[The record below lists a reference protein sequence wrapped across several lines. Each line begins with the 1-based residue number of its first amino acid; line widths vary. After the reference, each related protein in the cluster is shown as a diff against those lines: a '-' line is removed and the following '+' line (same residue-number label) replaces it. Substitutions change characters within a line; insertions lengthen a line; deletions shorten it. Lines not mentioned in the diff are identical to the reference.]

1 MKEEET
7 HMQERTQKQEALLSL
22 LEQKGY
28 PQNLC
33 QEILRYMSTDYM
45 VDRMTAYLQQNVH
58 PSPEEAVD
66 EMLAILEEPKAK
78 ARKKGAS
85 KIKVNDKAAMQ
96 QDKAAAN
103 KAATQQDMF
112 IRSFSIDWD
121 KLEDGSYVKEI
132 PAINSLREFQF
143 RKRITFFVGENGS
156 GKSTLLEALAIAKGL
171 NPEGGTRNYNFST
184 YDDYSTL
191 KSAIAF
197 QSGMLKPKWS
207 YFLRAESFYNV
218 ASEAAR
224 NYNDDGC
231 MTDFHARSHGE
242 SFLEFILEND
252 EKGLYFMDE
261 PEAALS
267 PQRQLTLLLHLVKM
281 AEKGSQF
288 IIVTHSPILL
298 GTPDADIV
306 SFDEGE
312 LHRISYEETESYQVT
327 KLFLEN
333 REVMLRQLLQEE
345 TECETDAGI

>member
-1 MKEEET
+1 
-7 HMQERTQKQEALLSL
+7 MQERTQKQEALLSL

-28 PQNLC
+28 PQDLC
-33 QEILRYMSTDYM
+33 QEILRYMSTDFM
-45 VDRMTAYLQQNVH
+45 IDRMTAYLRQNAH

-66 EMLAILEEPKAK
+66 EMLAILEDPKAK
-78 ARKKGAS
+78 ARKKEAS

-96 QDKAAAN
+96 QDKAV
-103 KAATQQDMF
+103 TQQDMF

-121 KLEDGSYVKEI
+121 RLEDGSYVKEI
-132 PAINSLREFQF
+132 PALNSLREFQF

-191 KSAIAF
+191 KSAITF

-345 TECETDAGI
+345 TECETDAKI

>member
-1 MKEEET
+1 
-7 HMQERTQKQEALLSL
+7 MQERTQKQEALLSL

-28 PQNLC
+28 PQDLC
-33 QEILRYMSTDYM
+33 QEILRYMSTDYRM
-45 VDRMTAYLQQNVH
+45 DRMTAYLQQNAH

-78 ARKKGAS
+78 ASKKGIA
-85 KIKVNDKAAMQ
+85 KTRTDGKT
-96 QDKAAAN
+96 
-103 KAATQQDMF
+103 ATQQDMF

-132 PAINSLREFQF
+132 PALNSLREFQF

-191 KSAIAF
+191 KSAITF

-345 TECETDAGI
+345 TECETDAKI

>member
-1 MKEEET
+1 
-7 HMQERTQKQEALLSL
+7 MQERTQKQEALLSL

-28 PQNLC
+28 PQDLC
-33 QEILRYMSTDYM
+33 QEILRYMSTDFM
-45 VDRMTAYLQQNVH
+45 IDRMTAYLQQNAH

-66 EMLAILEEPKAK
+66 EILAILEDPKAK
-78 ARKKGAS
+78 ASKKGIA
-85 KIKVNDKAAMQ
+85 KTRTDGKT
-96 QDKAAAN
+96 
-103 KAATQQDMF
+103 ATQQDMF

-132 PAINSLREFQF
+132 PALNSLREFQF

-191 KSAIAF
+191 KSAITF

-231 MTDFHARSHGE
+231 MMDFHARSHGE

-345 TECETDAGI
+345 TECETDAKI

>member
-1 MKEEET
+1 
-7 HMQERTQKQEALLSL
+7 MQERTQKQEALLSL

-28 PQNLC
+28 PQDLC
-33 QEILRYMSTDYM
+33 QEILRYMSTDFM
-45 VDRMTAYLQQNVH
+45 IDRMTAYLQQNAH
-58 PSPEEAVD
+58 PSPEETVD

-78 ARKKGAS
+78 ARKKGAL

-132 PAINSLREFQF
+132 PALNSLREFQF

-191 KSAIAF
+191 KSAITF

-345 TECETDAGI
+345 TECKTDAKI

>member
-1 MKEEET
+1 
-7 HMQERTQKQEALLSL
+7 MQERTQKQEALLSL

-28 PQNLC
+28 PQDLC
-33 QEILRYMSTDYM
+33 QEILRYMSTDYRM
-45 VDRMTAYLQQNVH
+45 DRMAAYLQQNAH
-58 PSPEEAVD
+58 PSLEEAVD

-96 QDKAAAN
+96 QDKAAAS

-132 PAINSLREFQF
+132 PALNSLREFQF

-191 KSAIAF
+191 KSAITF

-345 TECETDAGI
+345 TECKTDAKI